1 MDKVYEMKELIQT
14 LINASEAYYN
24 SGNTIMSDKEYDE
37 LFDKLKNMEQETGVI
52 MSNSPTQNVG
62 AKVLTE
68 LNEVTHKY
76 PMLSLDKCHSTE
88 EIIKF
93 AKGRD
98 ILAMIKLDGLTI
110 RIKYENGNLIS
121 AETRGDGEAG
131 SDVTEHVKQFL
142 NVPLNIKHSGTYMID
157 GEAVITDNDFEVVN
171 ANNEFA
177 NSRNLASGTLSVLDT
192 SLVSK
197 RKLRFIVWDII
208 EGEDSNNFIERLQ
221 SAKNLGFDIVPYCL
235 VANYYT
241 PSELNDEKVMFF
253 INKIKGFAENFS
265 LPMDGVVW
273 KFNDVAYGKSLG
285 ATRHHFRNGI
295 AYKFKDEAV
304 ESTLKDVE
312 WTMGKTGV
320 LTPTAVFEPVE
331 IEGTMVERAS
341 LHNLSIMYGLW
352 GRTWHSGLTVS
363 VVKANQII
371 PQIIAVDYPKES
383 SCAKRLDYPKICP
396 FCKAET
402 SVEIN
407 NSTKV
412 LVCKNPSCNGKLLGM
427 LKHFVSK
434 NAMNIDGLS
443 ESTLEK
449 FIDENLVSDFID
461 IYTLKGSY
469 NDIVKMDG
477 FGERSAEKLIQAIE
491 NSRNT
496 TLERFINA
504 LSIPMIGKT
513 ASRTISKFFN
523 GDFIDFYNNGLSNSD
538 FDWTQLEDFGQAMD
552 ESIRAYANKDTL
564 EMVWELSTCL
574 EFQTVNKSE
583 NNSLDGKTFVITGK
597 LNSFSNRNAVK
608 DAIESHGGKVAGSV
622 SKNTDYLVNN
632 DILSTSGKNKKAKQL
647 NIPIITEEEL
657 VLMLK

>member
-1 MDKVYEMKELIQT
+1 MDKIYEMKELIQT
-14 LINASEAYYN
+14 LISASEAYYN

-76 PMLSLDKCHSTE
+76 PMLSLDKCHSTK

-93 AKGRD
+93 AKGKD
-98 ILAMIKLDGLTI
+98 VLAMIKLDGLTI
-110 RIKYENGNLIS
+110 RIKYENGNLVS
-121 AETRGDGEAG
+121 AETRGDGETG

-157 GEAVITDNDFEVVN
+157 GEAVITDNDFKAVN

-177 NSRNLASGTLSVLDT
+177 NSRNLASGTLSVLNT

-197 RKLRFIVWDII
+197 RKLRFIAWDII
-208 EGEDSNNFIERLQ
+208 EGEDSNSFVERLQ
-221 SAKNLGFDIVPYCL
+221 SAENLGFDIVPYCF

-241 PSELNDEKVMFF
+241 PSELDNEKVMFF
-253 INKIKGFAENFS
+253 INKIKGFAGNLS

-273 KFNDVAYGKSLG
+273 KYNDVAYGKSLG

-320 LTPTAVFEPVE
+320 LTPTAVFEPIE

-523 GDFIDFYNNGLSNSD
+523 GNFIDFYNNGLSNPD

-552 ESIRAYANKDTL
+552 ESIRAYASKDTL

-574 EFQTVNKSE
+574 EFQIANKSE

-597 LNSFSNRNAVK
+597 LNSFSNRDAAK

-647 NIPIITEEEL
+647 NVPIITEEEL
-657 VLMLK
+657 MLMLK

>member
-24 SGNTIMSDKEYDE
+24 SGKPIMTDKEFDS
-37 LFDKLKNMEQETGVI
+37 LFDKLKEMEQNTGMV

-93 AKGRD
+93 AKKKD
-98 ILAMIKLDGLTI
+98 VLAMIKLDGLTI

-121 AETRGDGEAG
+121 AETRGDGEVG

-157 GEAVITDNDFEVVN
+157 GEAIITNDDFKVVN
-171 ANNEFA
+171 INNEFA

-197 RKLRFIVWDII
+197 RRLKFIAWDII
-208 EGEDSNNFIERLQ
+208 EGENSNNFVERLQ
-221 SAKNLGFDIVPYCL
+221 GAENLGFDIVPYCL
-235 VANYYT
+235 IGNYYN
-241 PSELNDEKVMFF
+241 PSELDDEKVMFF
-253 INKIKGFAENFS
+253 INKIKGFAGNLG

-273 KFNDVAYGKSLG
+273 KFNDIAYGKSLG
-285 ATRHHFRNGI
+285 ATGHHFRNGI

-312 WTMGKTGV
+312 WTIGKTGV

-412 LVCKNPSCNGKLLGM
+412 LVCKNP
-427 LKHFVSK
+427 
-434 NAMNIDGLS
+434 
-443 ESTLEK
+443 
-449 FIDENLVSDFID
+449 
-461 IYTLKGSY
+461 
-469 NDIVKMDG
+469 
-477 FGERSAEKLIQAIE
+477 
-491 NSRNT
+491 
-496 TLERFINA
+496 
-504 LSIPMIGKT
+504 
-513 ASRTISKFFN
+513 
-523 GDFIDFYNNGLSNSD
+523 
-538 FDWTQLEDFGQAMD
+538 
-552 ESIRAYANKDTL
+552 
-564 EMVWELSTCL
+564 
-574 EFQTVNKSE
+574 
-583 NNSLDGKTFVITGK
+583 
-597 LNSFSNRNAVK
+597 
-608 DAIESHGGKVAGSV
+608 
-622 SKNTDYLVNN
+622 
-632 DILSTSGKNKKAKQL
+632 
-647 NIPIITEEEL
+647 
-657 VLMLK
+657 